1 MTVKRELSRA
11 AVKANDRKSIVKTC
25 TGAYV
30 ESPDLTKL
38 AEALKK
44 ALR

>member
-1 MTVKRELSRA
+1 MTIKRELSRA

-25 TGAYV
+25 TDDLA
-30 ESPDLTKL
+30 EPLDLTKL

>member
-11 AVKANDRKSIVKTC
+11 AVKAGDRKSIVKSC
-25 TGAYV
+25 TGDHT
-30 ESPDLTKL
+30 EPLDLTKL